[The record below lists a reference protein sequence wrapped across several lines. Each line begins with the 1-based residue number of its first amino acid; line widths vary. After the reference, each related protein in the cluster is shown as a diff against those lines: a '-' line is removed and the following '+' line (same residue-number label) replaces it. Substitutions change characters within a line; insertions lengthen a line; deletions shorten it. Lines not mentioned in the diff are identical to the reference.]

1 MSETKLFAVAGIV
14 TDGKGRSKVRFGNDL
29 AGRIKILA
37 KSVGA
42 TRIDFVDLPSP
53 MGKVD
58 ALKYLASHEKFQS
71 PEDQAV
77 IGDNLSNR
85 MPKTAKEPKAPKV
98 AKTKKEAKIKASK
111 QNVPSLDSIKARGK
125 KSKASVED
133 VIAAVTETVA
143 ETAE

>member
-37 KSVGA
+37 KAVGA

-85 MPKTAKEPKAPKV
+85 MPKAVKEPKAPK
-98 AKTKKEAKIKASK
+98 AKKEAKVVASK

-125 KSKASVED
+125 KSKATVED
-133 VIAAVTETVA
+133 VIAAVA
-143 ETAE
+143 ETTE

>member
-37 KSVGA
+37 KAVGA

-85 MPKTAKEPKAPKV
+85 MPKTAKEPKAPK
-98 AKTKKEAKIKASK
+98 ATKEAKVKVSK
-111 QNVPSLDSIKARGK
+111 QNVPSLASIKARGK
-125 KSKASVED
+125 KSTATVED
-133 VIAAVTETVA
+133 VIAAVA
-143 ETAE
+143 ETTE